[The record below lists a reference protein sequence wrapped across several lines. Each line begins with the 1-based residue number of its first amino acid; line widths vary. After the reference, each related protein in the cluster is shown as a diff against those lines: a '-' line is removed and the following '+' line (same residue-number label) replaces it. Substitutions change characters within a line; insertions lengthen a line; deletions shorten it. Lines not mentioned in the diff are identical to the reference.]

1 MGEKYNSSGTHLDE
15 LFKDDPDAKRRGI
28 IEALR
33 HSVWASDMDALRT
46 VLINELQK
54 LGGENWAAVTL
65 NNMPRIEPSSARPG
79 HQTGVDREGV
89 TLFKEDQ
96 KFFSLQDLF
105 VCPPVLDVPWEKK
118 YNICVVYACW
128 WNHFYLKPLYLSLM
142 SQFAYTDIHN
152 VDVKILTGGGF
163 IHDVAN
169 QLFHMYNPPAPQ
181 ERLVWPLPDGA
192 FYKYMVT
199 THPILSE
206 YDVIVVID
214 SDAFAYAPAGPHDF
228 YKNLWATY
236 KKGKLNLTMC
246 SENRKAEFSLFER
259 HARLANRIPRDH
271 YKEYLCREASLMPS
285 KLDNFLSE
293 DDWLLSC
300 ITIIPKHC
308 FREPSF
314 GTYGVHQL
322 YNDIRCDE
330 TVWLM
335 WALANN
341 YSIDLLDDMNG
352 VRWGPADSAA
362 QLIVD
367 IKKKTVAQDFKLGWV
382 HPIAG
387 FYMADPVGTRWLP
400 PFYAEI
406 EKAAMDRYGREQ

>member
-1 MGEKYNSSGTHLDE
+1 MGEKYNSSGTHLDA
-15 LFKDDPDAKRRGI
+15 LFREDPDAKRRGI

-33 HSVWASDMDALRT
+33 HSVWARDMDALRT

-54 LGGENWAAVTL
+54 IGGENWAAVTL
-65 NNMPRIEPSSARPG
+65 NNMPRIKPSSASPDSS
-79 HQTGVDREGV
+79 GVTREGV
-89 TLFKEDQ
+89 TLFEEDQ
-96 KFFSLQDLF
+96 KFYSLQDLF
-105 VCPPVLDVPWEKK
+105 IAPPQLTVPWEKK

-169 QLFHMYNPPAPQ
+169 QLFHMYNPPAPS
-181 ERLVWPLPDGA
+181 ERLVWPLPDGG

-206 YDVIVVID
+206 YDIIVVID
-214 SDAFAYAPAGPHDF
+214 ADAFAYAPDGPHDF
-228 YKNLWATY
+228 YKNLWAQY

-246 SENRKAEFSLFER
+246 SENRRAEFSLFER
-259 HARLANRIPRDH
+259 HTRLARRIPRDH
-271 YKEYLCREASLMPS
+271 YKEYLCREAGLMPS
-285 KLDNFLSE
+285 KLDNFLAE
-293 DDWLLSC
+293 EDWLLSC
-300 ITIIPKHC
+300 LTIIPKNC
-308 FREPSF
+308 FRELGF
-314 GTYGVHQL
+314 GTYAVHQL

-341 YSIDLLDDMNG
+341 YKIDLLDDMKG
-352 VRWGPADSAA
+352 IRWGPADNSA
-362 QLIVD
+362 QLVTD
-367 IKKKTVAQDFKLGWV
+367 IKKKTVAQDFKLGWI

-387 FYMADPVGTRWLP
+387 FYMADPIGTRWLP
-400 PFYAEI
+400 PFYGEI
-406 EKAAMDRYGREQ
+406 EQAAMKRYAVKE